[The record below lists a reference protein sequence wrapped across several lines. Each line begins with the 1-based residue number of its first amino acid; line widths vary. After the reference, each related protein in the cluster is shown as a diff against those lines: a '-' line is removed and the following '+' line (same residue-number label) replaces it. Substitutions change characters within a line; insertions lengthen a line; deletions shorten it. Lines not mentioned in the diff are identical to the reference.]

1 MENLYETKVPVA
13 SQTVAAQNDAIRN
26 SFNQVL
32 VKVSGNKEIVSSPE
46 IRALRNSARDLI
58 QSFRFESGAD
68 GSFMV
73 ANFDEEKINQLL
85 TQAGRPVWGKR
96 RPDTLMW
103 MAFLEEDGDREIV
116 SATAVGRVKQ
126 QIDILADS
134 RGIPISFP
142 LMDIED
148 ADLVHVYDV
157 WGRFDSV
164 IKQASQ
170 RYPNDNLVSARLYD
184 RRNLSLVDQEIPP
197 QMAWQLDWQLLN
209 NDLIEEGSWF
219 AESESRVLQKFID
232 MIADRLAEQY
242 AVESTG
248 ELTQTSVEMKI
259 INLDSLESYVSV
271 TRFLGALAMVNSVKL
286 LKISGEVATFQ
297 LELLGQQSDLLNTL
311 QLDAKITQKT
321 DAFGRVTGDM
331 EFLWLQ

>member
-1 MENLYETKVPVA
+1 MVA

-32 VKVSGNKEIVSSPE
+32 IKVSGSQETVTTPE
-46 IRALRNSARDLI
+46 IIAMRNSARDLI
-58 QSFRFESGAD
+58 QSFRFESTAD
-68 GSFMV
+68 GSFMI
-73 ANFDEEKINQLL
+73 ASFDEDKINQLL
-85 TQAGRPVWGKR
+85 TQSGRPVWGKR

-103 MAFLEEDGDREIV
+103 MAYLEEDGDRAIV
-116 SATAVGRVKQ
+116 SATSVGPVKQ
-126 QIDILADS
+126 KIDAMADS

-148 ADLVHVYDV
+148 AELVHVFDV
-157 WGRFDSV
+157 WGRFDTV

-170 RYPNDNLVSARLYD
+170 RYPNDNLVSARIYD
-184 RRNLSLVDQEIPP
+184 RRKMSLAEQEVPL

-209 NDLIEEGSWF
+209 NDLIEEGTWF
-219 AESESRVLQKFID
+219 AASETEVLQKFVD

-242 AVESTG
+242 AVEATG
-248 ELTQTSVEMKI
+248 ELTQTNVEMKI
-259 INLDSLESYVSV
+259 INLDSLESYVTV
-271 TRFLGALAMVNSVKL
+271 TRFLSSLAMVNSVKL
-286 LKISGEVATFQ
+286 LEISGQVARFR
-297 LELLGQQSDLLNTL
+297 LELIGQQSDLLNTL

-321 DAFGRVTGDM
+321 DAFGRVTDDM